1 MKTTIALSLAT
12 LIGAATFIQAAAIAP
27 SVARHSGKSEPSY
40 AGRYAPRVDHP
51 QSDPFHRGPI
61 YNGYPL
67 SDWYVY

>member
-1 MKTTIALSLAT
+1 MKTIIALSLAT
-12 LIGAATFIQAAAIAP
+12 LIGAATFIQAEAVTP
-27 SVARHSGKSEPSY
+27 SVASHSGKSKQSH
-40 AGRYAPRVDHP
+40 AGRYDSRLDRT